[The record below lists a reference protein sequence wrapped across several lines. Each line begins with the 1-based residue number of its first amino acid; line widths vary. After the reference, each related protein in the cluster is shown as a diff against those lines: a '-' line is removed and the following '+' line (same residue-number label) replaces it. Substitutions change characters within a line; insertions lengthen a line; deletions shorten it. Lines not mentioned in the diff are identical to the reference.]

1 MQWLIDIISTSIM
14 NQFTGMIMIWSG
26 AIVDIPSGWHLCDGD
41 NGTPDLRDKFVA
53 GAGDTYAVGDSG
65 GAVDHTHTFAP
76 FSHGHSL
83 IGTSTVQIGTDDYRI
98 LSLSTR
104 TELAHG
110 TNSTEDNLP
119 PYYALAYIMKT

>member
-65 GAVDHTHTFAP
+65 GTVDHTHT
-76 FSHGHSL
+76 
-83 IGTSTVQIGTDDYRI
+83 
-98 LSLSTR
+98 
-104 TELAHG
+104 
-110 TNSTEDNLP
+110 LP
-119 PYYALAYIMKT
+119 AGDLQDPERFYS